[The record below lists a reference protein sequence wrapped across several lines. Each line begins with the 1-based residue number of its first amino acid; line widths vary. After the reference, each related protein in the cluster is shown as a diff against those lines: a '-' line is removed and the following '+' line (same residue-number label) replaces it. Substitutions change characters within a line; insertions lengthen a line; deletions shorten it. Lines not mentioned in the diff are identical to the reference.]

1 MLSQEYAPQVG
12 GVASQVATLASGLWQ
27 QGTAVTVITKR
38 LPGLTACEQINNT
51 PVYRLAM
58 PGPRATSSLSFI
70 LNVVRALRTL
80 RPDVI
85 HAHELLLPTTAAV
98 IAKQLL
104 GIPVVV
110 TVHTSGQ
117 AIGEIARLRRA
128 TLGERRLRWLRQR
141 VDRFV
146 AISPV
151 IAREMTAAGIADA
164 QQVSIPNGID
174 TEHFTPLEPA
184 AKQALRQQLQLPS
197 SPIVIYTGRLASE
210 KRVGYL
216 VEIWLQVQ
224 QIHPTATL
232 LLVGS
237 GPEEA
242 ALQAIAGTGIR
253 FVGSVPDVAPW
264 LQAADLFVLPSASEG
279 FSLSTLEALTAG
291 LAVIATPVG
300 AIPSF
305 ITHGESGWLVP
316 VDDVGALQSAV
327 IALLSDPTKRATFAK
342 RGQANVASTYS
353 IATVSKQLAAVYG
366 QVARP

>member
-12 GVASQVATLASGLWQ
+12 GVASQVATLAGALRQ
-27 QGTAVTVITKR
+27 QGIEVTVLTKH
-38 LPGLTACEQINNT
+38 LPGLAVREQINNT

-70 LNVVRALRTL
+70 WHVVRALRTL
-80 RPDVI
+80 RPDVV

-98 IAKQLL
+98 IAKELL

-128 TLGERRLRWLRQR
+128 TLGECRLHWLRQR

-151 IAREMTAAGIADA
+151 IAREMTAAGIGNG

-174 TEHFTPLEPA
+174 TEHFAPLKPA
-184 AKQALRQQLQLPS
+184 AKQAMRQQLQLPS

-216 VEIWLQVQ
+216 VEMWPRVRE
-224 QIHPTATL
+224 IHPAATL

-242 ALQAIAGTGIR
+242 ALRAIAGEGVR

-291 LAVIATPVG
+291 LPVIATPVG

-316 VDDVGALQSAV
+316 VDDVSALQAAV
-327 IALLSDPTKRATFAK
+327 TALLNLVGRAWTIES
-342 RGQANVASTYS
+342 NSLSLV
-353 IATVSKQLAAVYG
+353 
-366 QVARP
+366 